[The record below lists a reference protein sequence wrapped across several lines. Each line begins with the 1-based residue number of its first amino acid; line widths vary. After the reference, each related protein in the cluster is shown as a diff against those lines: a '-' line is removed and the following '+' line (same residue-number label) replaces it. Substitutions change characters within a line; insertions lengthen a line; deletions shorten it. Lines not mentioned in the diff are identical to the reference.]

1 MSDYIPYKRERRK
14 AWLQNL
20 SNQAAEQVLAGG
32 GTDETATDLKAE
44 ADALIA
50 AYKDTDAAETTYE
63 GKRAVEAGMEATR
76 LPHIRRLLSMLKV
89 LPHWKSS
96 GANEQ
101 LQASSSRT
109 VFDPDTYKPVFTVR
123 IKGGRITLSFK
134 KRGVDG
140 LAIYTRLGRTTA
152 WTKLDV
158 HTLSPYI
165 DGRPLAV
172 PGVPEI
178 REYMARGIL
187 KDREIGL
194 ESDIVSIVFGG

>member
-1 MSDYIPYKRERRK
+1 MQS
-14 AWLQNL
+14 
-20 SNQAAEQVLAGG
+20 
-32 GTDETATDLKAE
+32 
-44 ADALIA
+44 
-50 AYKDTDAAETTYE
+50 
-63 GKRAVEAGMEATR
+63 
-76 LPHIRRLLSMLKV
+76 
-89 LPHWKSS
+89 
-96 GANEQ
+96 
-101 LQASSSRT
+101 SSSRT

-123 IKGGRITLSFK
+123 FKGGRITLSFK

-140 LAIYTRLGRTTA
+140 LAIYTRLGGTTD

>member
-1 MSDYIPYKRERRK
+1 M
-14 AWLQNL
+14 
-20 SNQAAEQVLAGG
+20 
-32 GTDETATDLKAE
+32 
-44 ADALIA
+44 
-50 AYKDTDAAETTYE
+50 
-63 GKRAVEAGMEATR
+63 EAGSEGAR
-76 LPHIRRLLSMLKV
+76 LSKIRSLLSTLKV
-89 LPHWKSS
+89 LPSWKSS
-96 GANEQ
+96 GADARMQ
-101 LQASSSRT
+101 SSTSRN
-109 VFDPDTYKPVFTVR
+109 VFDPDTYKPVITVR
-123 IKGGRITLSFK
+123 LKGGHITLVFK
-134 KRGVDG
+134 KRGVHG
-140 LAIYTRLGRTTA
+140 LAIYTRLGGTTA